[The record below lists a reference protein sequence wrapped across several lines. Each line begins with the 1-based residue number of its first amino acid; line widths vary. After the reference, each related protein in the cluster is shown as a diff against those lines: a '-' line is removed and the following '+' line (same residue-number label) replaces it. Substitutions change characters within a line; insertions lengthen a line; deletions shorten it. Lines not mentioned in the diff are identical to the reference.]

1 MQNGKQHNRLT
12 RTWFAGIAG
21 AILVFGG
28 VAWWA
33 KSSWESANQPAIPNN
48 PTTVQETPTNIQKE
62 PIAQRQEQ
70 VAICWLNPTENKIEL
85 VQKTLSFPTSVTSDK
100 ILESAFSQL
109 LSGPSKSADYTTT
122 IPEGTKLLALAATEE
137 GVKVDLSQEFITG
150 GGSAS
155 MTSRLAQV
163 VYTATGLD
171 SDSKVWISV
180 EGKPLAIL
188 GGEGITVSQPMTR
201 QEFQEHFTL

>member
-1 MQNGKQHNRLT
+1 MQNGQQHNRFS

-21 AILVFGG
+21 VILVLGG

-33 KSSWESANQPAIPNN
+33 KSSWNNSNQIPISNN
-48 PTTVQETPTNIQKE
+48 PDTVQENPRQQE

-70 VAICWLNPTENKIEL
+70 VAICWLNPTENTIEL
-85 VQKTLSFPTSVTSDK
+85 VQKTLSFPASVTNNQ

-109 LSGPSKSADYTTT
+109 LAGPSKSADYTTT
-122 IPEGTKLLALAATEE
+122 IPEGTKLLDLNATEE
-137 GVKVDLSQEFITG
+137 GVTVNLSQEFATG

-163 VYTATGLD
+163 VYTATSLD
-171 SDSKVWISV
+171 SNGKVWINV